1 MLNGVI
7 ERINAAEIIRVQSV
21 LTARLIGDFNF
32 QKRRQRID
40 KRLQKR
46 QARHR
51 HFIAR
56 RMQLAAQTFVENG
69 IEDRARVFMHFF
81 KRPRQRFFTAHQA
94 INMLLRL
101 GIDKLRAYR
110 AGHCLHGFA
119 RTV

>member
-21 LTARLIGDFNF
+21 LTARFVGDFHF

-40 KRLQKR
+40 KWLQKR
-46 QARHR
+46 EARHR
-51 HFIAR
+51 HFITR

-69 IEDRARVFMHFF
+69 IEDWARVFVHFL
-81 KRPRQRFFTAHQA
+81 KRARQRFFAAHQA

-110 AGHCLHGFA
+110 ARHCLHGFTRA
-119 RTV
+119 V